1 MHKKTKKKQTE
12 KAWKGL
18 TLLKPQTTLQ
28 AIEFPQLV
36 IPHPIFQILSHPT
49 PNGEKVKTCQLEVI
63 RAKRARSV
71 LYLCRK

>member
-1 MHKKTKKKQTE
+1 VHKKTKKKQTE
-12 KAWKGL
+12 KAWQGL

-49 PNGEKVKTCQLEVI
+49 PNGEKVKT
-63 RAKRARSV
+63 
-71 LYLCRK
+71 